1 MNILDRLD
9 ELERESGIH
18 GAIAYQDLL
27 HVHGRALIDVAREAH
42 RACALVSEQAEDDG
56 LWFFAESAAEG
67 YLQQELRRLH
77 AAVEAIP
84 FAPLLAEDDGQT
96 LSSGY
101 AMDAQAREW
110 ARAAE
115 DEA

>member
-1 MNILDRLD
+1 MAGPWQGLKAAGIPAGLIVND
-9 ELERESGIH
+9 EWDATDDAEFLCLARNH
-18 GAIAYQDLL
+18 L
-27 HVHGRALIDVAREAH
+27 RTLIDVAREAH

-84 FAPLLAEDDGQT
+84 FAPLLAED
-96 LSSGY
+96 
-101 AMDAQAREW
+101 
-110 ARAAE
+110 
-115 DEA
+115 EA